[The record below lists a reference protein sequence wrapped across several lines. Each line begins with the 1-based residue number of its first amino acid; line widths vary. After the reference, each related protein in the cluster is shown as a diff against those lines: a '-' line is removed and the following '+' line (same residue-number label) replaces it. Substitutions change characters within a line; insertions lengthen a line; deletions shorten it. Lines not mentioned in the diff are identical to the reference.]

1 MESTR
6 LTLSPQADTVSPTA
20 KMLRAAFTSR
30 SCVSLQDGHCH
41 SRTPSGMDETVCPQQ
56 EQRLL
61 EGYHRSIPAS
71 VRPYHSALYDR
82 NDRNCDQPESE
93 IAFDSLGFFTMFF
106 TVSVSTAMNWFS
118 RINLVESLW
127 WKSRRLSAI
136 LACIFATLCFAFS
149 RFFEPLVFRL
159 KRRCNSAR
167 RCSCF
172 LKYFGLSIFS
182 PSDVMAKCVNPRSIP
197 TLPFET
203 GKGWIS
209 SSTRTETK
217 YRPAASL
224 LTVTVEGLPVNSRL
238 QHMFN
243 GSACFASFSL
253 PSLQLKALDA
263 YVADWR
269 DCFFLKFGYL
279 ALPEKKFWYA
289 V

>member
-20 KMLRAAFTSR
+20 KILRAAFTSR
-30 SCVSLQDGHCH
+30 SCVSWQDGHCH
-41 SRTPSGMDETVCPQQ
+41 SRTSSGMDETVCPQQ

-61 EGYHRSIPAS
+61 EGYHLSIPDS

-82 NDRNCDQPESE
+82 NDRNCDQPESD
-93 IAFDSLGFFTMFF
+93 IALASVGCFTMFF
-106 TVSVSTAMNWFS
+106 TASVSTAMNWFS

-127 WKSRRLSAI
+127 WKSRLLSAI
-136 LACIFATLCFAFS
+136 LAYSFVTLRFAFS
-149 RFFEPLVFRL
+149 RFFEPLAFRL

-172 LKYFGLSIFS
+172 LKYLGLSIFS
-182 PSDVMAKCVNPRSIP
+182 PSEVIAKCVNPRSMP
-197 TLPFET
+197 TMPFET
-203 GKGWIS
+203 GNGCLF
-209 SSTRTETK
+209 SSTSMDTK
-217 YRPAASL
+217 YLPAASL
-224 LTVTVEGLPVNSRL
+224 LTVTVEGFPENSRL
-238 QHMFN
+238 QRMLS
-243 GSACFASFSL
+243 GSECFASFNL
-253 PSLQLKALDA
+253 PSRQLNALLA

-269 DCFFLKFGYL
+269 ACFFLKLGYL